1 MTALAVA
8 LAIVPA
14 GWSPFSLLCE
24 LDEPAVNESS
34 GLAAS
39 LRGPGVF
46 YTHNDSGDT
55 PRVFRF
61 DKTGHVSAVF
71 SLPGTA
77 VDWEDMD
84 AAVVGGVPYLY
95 LADVGDNGS
104 VRAFVTVHRVPE
116 PALNQGSGALAAE
129 SFRFRYPDGAH
140 DCEAVFVGPDG
151 AVWFVTKERTRPAA
165 LVFRGVPVAGQTVTL
180 EAKGSLSIDTGGLG
194 GKLVTGASLAHR
206 SPSVVVRTYTGVQTY
221 RAATLDGWWAAA
233 PQSVGQ
239 PVEAQGEAVCFGL
252 DDRSI
257 LTSSEGTPCPV
268 SISTWKLPRVSSL

>member
-1 MTALAVA
+1 MIVLALA
-8 LAIVPA
+8 LAA
-14 GWSPFSLLCE
+14 SGWSPFTLLCE
-24 LDEPAVNESS
+24 LDDPAVNESS

-46 YTHNDSGDT
+46 YTHNDSGDA

-61 DKTGHVSAVF
+61 DKAGHVSAVF
-71 SLPGTA
+71 TLPGVA

-84 AAVVGGVPYLY
+84 AAVVGGVPYIY
-95 LADVGDNGS
+95 LADVGDNGA
-104 VRAFVTVHRVPE
+104 VRANVTVHRVVE
-116 PALNQGSGALAAE
+116 PQLSQGSGNLAAE

-140 DCEAVFVGPDG
+140 DCEGVFVSPDG

-165 LVFRGVPVAGQTVTL
+165 LVFRGIPAAGQTVTL
-180 EAKGSLSIDTGGLG
+180 EAKGSLAIDTGGLG

-206 SPSVVVRTYTGVQTY
+206 SPTVVIRTYTGVRTY
-221 RAATLDGWWAAA
+221 RSATLEGWWEAA
-233 PQSVGQ
+233 PLVVGQ

-257 LTSSEGTPCPV
+257 LTSSEGRPCPV
-268 SISTWKLPRVSSL
+268 SISVWKLPRATGG